1 MVPLLRIE
9 GEHRGQVNLCWEAQ
23 VILQAAGLG
32 LVVRAVE
39 VGVVGQGV
47 GALLQP
53 GWFGLGISMDKKII
67 WSIDT
72 VYLWVIF
79 LYGKNTYHES
89 I

>member
-9 GEHRGQVNLCWEAQ
+9 GEHRGQVNLCWKAQ
-23 VILQAAGLG
+23 VILQAAGLR

-53 GWFGLGISMDKKII
+53 SFIGLVWGKFYRKPP
-67 WSIDT
+67 
-72 VYLWVIF
+72 YLVVKTCKNHGF
-79 LYGKNTYHES
+79 L
-89 I
+89 